1 MREIKFRGKT
11 LARKWLYGS
20 LRVLG
25 GKYAGISCNRDD
37 GSSFYGRVKADTVGQ
52 YTGMKDCDGTE
63 IYEGDIVSTDDED
76 EELAII
82 KWGDDTLKFVVTH
95 GNVYSDL
102 GEYYPREIEVIGNI
116 YDNPELLGGAHD
128 EH

>member
-52 YTGMKDCDGTE
+52 YTGVHDRNGKE
-63 IYEGDIVSTDDED
+63 VYEDDIVVASARLES
-76 EELAII
+76 IHNR
-82 KWGDDTLKFVVTH
+82 FVIV
-95 GNVYSDL
+95 
-102 GEYYPREIEVIGNI
+102 RK
-116 YDNPELLGGAHD
+116 
-128 EH
+128 

>member
-76 EELAII
+76 EELAEWIYIHII
-82 KWGDDTLKFVVTH
+82 D
-95 GNVYSDL
+95 GNCIMC
-102 GEYYPREIEVIGNI
+102 PTREKQEEKDSCIDAILEW
-116 YDNPELLGGAHD
+116 L
-128 EH
+128 